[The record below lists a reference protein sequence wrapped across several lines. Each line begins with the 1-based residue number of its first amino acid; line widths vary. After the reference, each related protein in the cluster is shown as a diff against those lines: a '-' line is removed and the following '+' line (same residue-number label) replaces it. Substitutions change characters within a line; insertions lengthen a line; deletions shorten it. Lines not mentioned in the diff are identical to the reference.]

1 MTARLHASPPVHFAL
16 LRRAVWLWLAVLLA
30 VFGAL
35 GSTVSHALASN
46 RTPVGMEICTSMG
59 MQWMDASQASDAS
72 SEQPLSDMRVDC
84 PMCLLCADRL
94 GTRAR
99 TVALE
104 PATGCAGRC
113 SAAVLYAGGRTCG
126 RPGHCAAAARP
137 ACALLNYLFHSCL
150 RS

>member
-1 MTARLHASPPVHFAL
+1 MNARLHASPPVHFAL

-46 RTPVGMEICTSMG
+46 RTPVGLEICTSMG

-94 GTRAR
+94 APVPAPSPWSLQRAALGAAPLPSY
-99 TVALE
+99 TPVVAL
-104 PATGCAGRC
+104 AAGR
-113 SAAVLYAGGRTCG
+113 VTVPPPRG
-126 RPGHCAAAARP
+126 PP
-137 ACALLNYLFHSCL
+137 ALS
-150 RS
+150 